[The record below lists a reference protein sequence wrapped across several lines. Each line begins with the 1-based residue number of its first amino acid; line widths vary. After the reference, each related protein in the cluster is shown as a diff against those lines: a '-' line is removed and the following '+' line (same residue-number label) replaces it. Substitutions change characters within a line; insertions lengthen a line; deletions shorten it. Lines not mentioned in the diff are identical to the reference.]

1 MDRMARVNE
10 LMKREIGM
18 MLQRDIQNPG
28 LEFVTITN
36 VEVSRDLQVARVG
49 FSVLGDEQKLQ
60 SVVKTLSA
68 VSGIIRKLVGQRIRL
83 RYTPKIEFVH
93 DKSIQYGD
101 QIERALEEIQKEKS
115 VEE

>member
-1 MDRMARVNE
+1 MARVNE
-10 LMKREIGM
+10 QMKREIGM
-18 MLQRDIQNPG
+18 MLQRDIQHQG
-28 LEFVTITN
+28 LEFVTITH
-36 VEVSRDLQVARVG
+36 VEVSRDLQVARVS

-60 SVVKTLSA
+60 SVIKILSA
-68 VSGIIRKLVGQRIRL
+68 VSGHVRKLVGERIRL

-101 QIERALEEIQKEKS
+101 QIERVLEKIHREKP